1 MKNKERRENR
11 QTFYD
16 ERQLIEQGKSYEMG
30 FVCAVLLLTI
40 FYFLYRIADITL
52 SAPFVIIVCL
62 TISVTVCEM
71 RMILT
76 DSWVTSERPKEYLV
90 FCFIWVLLLVLVVIV
105 PIIKKPNLIE
115 FLIDVATDPT
125 NAYAFAPAVALNRTV
140 TYVTYYIKLY
150 CDKKKLKAEEEEN
163 KEE

>member
-16 ERQLIEQGKSYEMG
+16 ERQLIERGKSYELG

-40 FYFLYRIADITL
+40 FYFLYRISDITL

-76 DSWVTSERPKEYLV
+76 DSWVTSERPKEYLA

-115 FLIDVATDPT
+115 FLRDVATDPT

-150 CDKKKLKAEEEEN
+150 RDKKKLKAEEEEN